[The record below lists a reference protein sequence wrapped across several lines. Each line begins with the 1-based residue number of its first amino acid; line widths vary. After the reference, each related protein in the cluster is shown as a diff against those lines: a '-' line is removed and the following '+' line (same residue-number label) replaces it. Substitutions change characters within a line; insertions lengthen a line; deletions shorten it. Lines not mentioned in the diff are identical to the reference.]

1 MAIKLGIVMDPIA
14 GVHYQKDSSLA
25 MLFAAQRRG
34 WHISYMEQSDLFVD
48 KGLAFAY
55 QRDIQLIENKDNFFK
70 LGEPHIKA
78 LSDLDVILMRKDPPF
93 DMNFIYSTYILEL
106 AEKGGVKIINKPQ
119 SLRDCNEKIFASH
132 FPQCCVPTRITQKR
146 EQFIDFLKEYPVAVI
161 KPLDGMGGE
170 SIFKI
175 EHQGGN
181 TEVIIETL
189 TQRGRK
195 PALIQKYIPE
205 IKQGDKR
212 ILLINGEPVPYGLA
226 RIPQGYDIRGNLA
239 AGGKGVVEPLTEREF
254 WICQQLSETLKQKGL
269 VFVGIDVIGGY
280 LTEINVTSP
289 TCIREIDKD
298 AKTDIA
304 GQLLDYVET
313 LLH

>member
-1 MAIKLGIVMDPIA
+1 MAIKLGIVMDPLA
-14 GVHYQKDSSLA
+14 GVSYQKDSSLA
-25 MLFAAQRRG
+25 MLFAAQERG
-34 WHISYMEQSDLFVD
+34 WQISYMEQGDLFVD
-48 KGLAFAY
+48 QGLAFAY
-55 QRDIQLIENKDNFFK
+55 QRDLQLIENKDNFFK
-70 LGEPHIKA
+70 LSEPYIKA
-78 LSDLDVILMRKDPPF
+78 LSELDVILMRKDPPF

-106 AEKGGVKIINKPQ
+106 AEKAGVKVINKAQ
-119 SLRDCNEKIFASH
+119 SLRDCNEKVFASH
-132 FPQCCVPTRITQKR
+132 FPQCCVPTRVTQKR
-146 EQFIDFLKEYPVAVI
+146 EQFIDFLKEHPVAVI

-189 TQRGRK
+189 TERGRK
-195 PALIQKYIPE
+195 PAMIQKYIPE

-212 ILLINGEPVPYGLA
+212 ILLINGEPLPYGLA

-239 AGGKGVVEPLTEREF
+239 AGGKGKVEPLTEREL

-269 VFVGIDVIGGY
+269 VFVGVDVIGGY

-298 AKTDIA
+298 AKTNIA

>member
-1 MAIKLGIVMDPIA
+1 MDPIS
-14 GVHYQKDSSLA
+14 GIHYQKDSSLA
-25 MLFAAQRRG
+25 MLFAAQKRG
-34 WHISYMEQSDLFVD
+34 WDILYMEQGDLFIKD
-48 KGLAFAY
+48 GSAFGY
-55 QRDIQLIENKDNFFK
+55 QKKLQVFENKDEFFK
-70 LGEPHIKA
+70 LGEAHFKP

-93 DMNFIYSTYILEL
+93 DMNFIYTTYILEL
-106 AEKGGVKIINKPQ
+106 AERAGVKVVNKPR

-132 FPQCCVPTRITQKR
+132 FPQCCVPTRVSQKR
-146 EQFIDFLKEYPVAVI
+146 EQFIDFLRENPIAVI

-175 EHQGGN
+175 EHQGEN
-181 TEVIIETL
+181 TEVIIEML
-189 TQRGRK
+189 TQRGRR
-195 PALIQKYIPE
+195 PVMIQKYIPE

-239 AGGKGVVEPLTEREF
+239 AGGKGKVEPLTDREL
-254 WICQQLSETLKQKGL
+254 WICQQLGPTLKQKGL
-269 VFVGIDVIGGY
+269 VFVGVDVIGGY

-304 GQLLDYVET
+304 GLLLDHIEAS
-313 LLH
+313 L

>member
-70 LGEPHIKA
+70 LGGPHIKA